1 MMTRKS
7 SVATLLVGLCLSGQ
21 LWAASA
27 YDINQG
33 YGGGSQVSFNGQIYE
48 AKWYANPGQSPG
60 VQVANEWDSPWA
72 LLGAG
77 EATPP
82 GDGEGIAR
90 PRREVAAPLT
100 AAPST

>member
-7 SVATLLVGLCLSGQ
+7 SVATLLAGLCLSGQ

-27 YDINQG
+27 YDLNQG

-72 LLGAG
+72 LLGRAK
-77 EATPP
+77 
-82 GDGEGIAR
+82 
-90 PRREVAAPLT
+90 RRHPVTGRA
-100 AAPST
+100 